1 MTAATKYLNNG
12 SILDFCLVNVAKEKL
27 MTIQNTKAYSIG
39 ETIDWGTYLK
49 SGNRIFI
56 GSNAAVPN
64 ALIDDLIEH
73 SAGLHD
79 IETVHILTLSE
90 NVWAKPE
97 HKDLFKVNS
106 LFIGGKNIREAVAEG
121 RGDYTPCFI
130 SDAPRLFNENSLP
143 LDAALIMV
151 SPPDEYGYCSL
162 GVSVDIVSAAV
173 KAAKYVIAQI
183 NPKMPRTNGHSFV
196 HVNQIHAW
204 INAEQDLPEIIPPE
218 VDRRTEQ
225 IGQYVAML
233 IENGA
238 TLQIGIGKIPEAVLR
253 YLGNHKDLGIHSEMI
268 SDGVVEL
275 MLKGVINNRKKTY
288 HKGKAVATFCIGSQ
302 KVYDFVDGNPH
313 IEFYPSEHV
322 NSPVKI
328 ARNDKMVSI
337 NSAIEVDLTGQVVSD
352 SIGYQFYS
360 GIGGQVD
367 FIRGASLSKDGM
379 PVIAL
384 PSTTRDGKISRIV
397 AHITEG
403 GGVVTSRGHVSYV
416 VTEFGIASLQGKSI
430 RERALELI
438 KIAHPKFRDK
448 LLADVRKHYWVPE
461 YQESSPSSVP
471 ELGTIEMKRFNFAD
485 INYTLRPLA
494 PADERKL
501 QEFFY
506 SHNKETLIMRYN
518 HHMTQ
523 MTREKSCNLVSV
535 NQHVDLALCF
545 TKKDSLGE
553 AIQAVARYY
562 YIEAANTGELA
573 FVIKE
578 SLRGRGMAS
587 TLLEEMITIAKIR
600 QLDSLVAFVRRDNA
614 SMLKVFEKA
623 GFEHQPSEEFGEVS
637 LKLDLIADPAT
648 FKTTQ
653 SKDIK

>member
-1 MTAATKYLNNG
+1 MSVNYQEYD
-12 SILDFCLVNVAKEKL
+12 SINWEK
-27 MTIQNTKAYSIG
+27 
-39 ETIDWGTYLK
+39 YLK

-64 ALIDDLIEH
+64 ALIDNLIAN
-73 SAGLHD
+73 SNQLHD

-106 LFIGGKNIREAVAEG
+106 LFIGGKNIREAIAEG

-130 SDAPRLFNENSLP
+130 SDVPRLFSENSLP
-143 LDAALIMV
+143 LDVALIMV

-162 GVSVDIVSAAV
+162 GVSVDIVSSAV
-173 KAAKYVIAQI
+173 KSAKYVIAQI
-183 NPKMPRTNGHSFV
+183 NPKMPRTNGHGFV
-196 HVNQIHAW
+196 HLNQINAW
-204 INAEQDLPEIIPPE
+204 LNAEQDLPQVIAPE
-218 VDRRTEQ
+218 FDRRTEQ

-233 IENGA
+233 VDNGA

-253 YLGNHKDLGIHSEMI
+253 YLANHKDLGIHSEMI
-268 SDGVVEL
+268 SDGVIDL

-288 HKGKAVATFCIGSQ
+288 HKGKAIVTFCIGSQ

-328 ARNDKMVSI
+328 AKNDNMVSI

-352 SIGYQFYS
+352 SIGHQFYS

-367 FIRGASLSKDGM
+367 FVRGASLSKGGK
-379 PVIAL
+379 PIIAL

-397 AHITEG
+397 PHITEG
-403 GGVVTSRGHVSYV
+403 GGVVTSRGHVAYV

-438 KIAHPKFRDK
+438 RIAHPKFRDQ

-461 YQESSPSSVP
+461 YQESTPSSVP
-471 ELGTIEMKRFNFAD
+471 ELGSVELKKFTFAD
-485 INYTLRPLA
+485 VNYILRPLS

-518 HHMTQ
+518 QHLTQ

-535 NQHVDLALCF
+535 NQHKDLALCF
-545 TKKDSLGE
+545 TKKSYLGE
-553 AIQAVARYY
+553 SIQAVARYY
-562 YIEAANTGELA
+562 LIEANNSAEVA

-578 SLRGRGMAS
+578 SLRGRGMAR
-587 TLLEEMITIAKIR
+587 TLLAEMIAVAKKR
-600 QLDSLVAFVRRDNA
+600 NLDNLVACVRRDNA
-614 SMLKVFEKA
+614 PMLKVFEKS
-623 GFEHQPSEEFGEVS
+623 GFIRLPSDDFDEVH
-637 LKLDLIADPAT
+637 LKLPLNET
-648 FKTTQ
+648 STT
-653 SKDIK
+653 DE

>member
-1 MTAATKYLNNG
+1 MASEN
-12 SILDFCLVNVAKEKL
+12 
-27 MTIQNTKAYSIG
+27 KAHKNIHWS
-39 ETIDWGTYLK
+39 DYLK

-64 ALIDDLIEH
+64 ALIDNLIAN
-73 SAGLHD
+73 SNKLHD
-79 IETVHILTLSE
+79 IEAVHILTLSD
-90 NVWAKPE
+90 NVWAEPQ
-97 HKDLFKVNS
+97 HKDLFKVNA
-106 LFIGGKNIREAVAEG
+106 LFIGGKNIREAIAEG
-121 RGDYTPCFI
+121 RADYTPCFI
-130 SDAPRLFNENSLP
+130 SDIPRLFSENSLP
-143 LDAALIMV
+143 LDAALIMI

-173 KAAKYVIAQI
+173 KSAKYVIAQI

-196 HVNQIHAW
+196 HLNQIDAW
-204 INAEQDLPEIIPPE
+204 LEAEQPLPELPQINI
-218 VDRRTEQ
+218 DQKAEQ
-225 IGQYVAML
+225 IGQYVSML
-233 IENGA
+233 VENGS
-238 TLQIGIGKIPEAVLR
+238 TLQIGIGKIPEAVLK
-253 YLGNHKDLGIHSEMI
+253 YLTHHKDLGIHSEMI
-268 SDGVVEL
+268 SDGVIDL
-275 MLKGVINNRKKTY
+275 MLKGVINNRKKTF
-288 HKGKAVATFCIGSQ
+288 HKGKTVVTFCLGSQ
-302 KVYDFVDGNPH
+302 KLYDFVDGNPH
-313 IEFYPSEHV
+313 VEFYPSEHV

-328 ARNDKMVSI
+328 ARNDNMVSI

-367 FIRGASLSKDGM
+367 FVRGASLSKGGK
-379 PVIAL
+379 PIIAL
-384 PSTTRDGKISRIV
+384 PSTTKDGKISRIV

-438 KIAHPKFRDK
+438 RIAHPKFRDK

-471 ELGTIEMKRFNFAD
+471 ELGAVEFKKFTFSNID
-485 INYTLRPLA
+485 YILRPLA

-506 SHNKETLIMRYN
+506 SHNKETLMMRYN
-518 HHMTQ
+518 HHVTQ

-535 NQHVDLALCF
+535 NQHTDLALCF
-545 TKKDSLGE
+545 TQRNYLGE

-562 YIEAANTGELA
+562 YIESINCGEVA

-578 SLRGRGMAS
+578 SLRGRGMAR
-587 TLLEEMITIAKIR
+587 TLLGEMISIAKKR
-600 QLDSLVAFVRRDNA
+600 GLNALVACVRRDNA
-614 SMLKVFEKA
+614 PMLKVFEKA
-623 GFEHQPSEEFGEVS
+623 GFIRQPSDDFDEVS
-637 LKLDLIADPAT
+637 LELPLNNDV
-648 FKTTQ
+648 
-653 SKDIK
+653 SKNDT

>member
-1 MTAATKYLNNG
+1 MSTQYEERD
-12 SILDFCLVNVAKEKL
+12 SINWDN
-27 MTIQNTKAYSIG
+27 
-39 ETIDWGTYLK
+39 YLK

-56 GSNAAVPN
+56 GSGAAVPN
-64 ALIDDLIEH
+64 ALIDNLIAN
-73 SAGLHD
+73 SNQLHD

-90 NVWAKPE
+90 NVWAKAE

-106 LFIGGKNIREAVAEG
+106 LFIGGKNIREAIAEG

-130 SDAPRLFNENSLP
+130 SDIPRLFNENSLP

-162 GVSVDIVSAAV
+162 GVSVDIVSSAV

-196 HVNQIHAW
+196 HLNQIHAW
-204 INAEQDLPEIIPPE
+204 MNVEQELPQVISP
-218 VDRRTEQ
+218 VFDRRTEQ
-225 IGQYVAML
+225 IGQYASML
-233 IENGA
+233 IENGS

-253 YLGNHKDLGIHSEMI
+253 YLANHKDLGIHSEMI
-268 SDGVVEL
+268 SDGVIDL

-288 HKGKAVATFCIGSQ
+288 HKGKAVITYCIGSQ

-328 ARNDKMVSI
+328 AKNDNMVSI

-367 FIRGASLSKDGM
+367 FIRGSSLSKGGK
-379 PVIAL
+379 PIIAL
-384 PSTTRDGKISRIV
+384 PSTTKDGKISRIV

-403 GGVVTSRGHVSYV
+403 GGVVTSRGHVAYV

-438 KIAHPKFRDK
+438 RIAHPKFREQ

-471 ELGTIEMKRFNFAD
+471 ELGDVEMKKFTFANVD
-485 INYTLRPLA
+485 YTLRPLA

-518 HHMTQ
+518 HHITQ

-535 NQHVDLALCF
+535 NQHIDLALCF
-545 TKKDSLGE
+545 TRKDYLGE

-562 YIEAANTGELA
+562 YIENINSGEVA

-587 TLLEEMITIAKIR
+587 TLLGEMIAIARIR
-600 QLDSLVAFVRRDNA
+600 KLDSLIACVRRDNA
-614 SMLKVFEKA
+614 SMLKVFERS
-623 GFEHQPSEEFGEVS
+623 GFVRKPSEDFDEVS
-637 LKLDLIADPAT
+637 LKLSLTEAD
-648 FKTTQ
+648 KT
-653 SKDIK
+653 

>member
-1 MTAATKYLNNG
+1 MSTQYEARDT
-12 SILDFCLVNVAKEKL
+12 VNW
-27 MTIQNTKAYSIG
+27 S
-39 ETIDWGTYLK
+39 DYLK
-49 SGNRIFI
+49 SGDRIFI
-56 GSNAAVPN
+56 GSGAAVPN
-64 ALIDDLIEH
+64 ALIDNLIAN
-73 SAGLHD
+73 SNQLHD
-79 IETVHILTLSE
+79 IEAVHILTLSE
-90 NVWAKPE
+90 NVWAKAE

-106 LFIGGKNIREAVAEG
+106 LFIGGKNIREAIAEG

-130 SDAPRLFNENSLP
+130 SDIPRLFNENSLP

-162 GVSVDIVSAAV
+162 GVSVDIVSAAL

-196 HVNQIHAW
+196 HLNQIHAW
-204 INAEQDLPEIIPPE
+204 INVEQALPQITPST
-218 VDRRTEQ
+218 VDKRTEQ
-225 IGQYVAML
+225 IGQYTAML

-238 TLQIGIGKIPEAVLR
+238 TLQIGIGKIPDAVLR
-253 YLGNHKDLGIHSEMI
+253 YLANHKDLGIHSEMI
-268 SDGVVEL
+268 SDGVIDL

-288 HKGKAVATFCIGSQ
+288 HKGKAVITYCVGSQ
-302 KVYDFVDGNPH
+302 KLYDFVDGNPH

-328 ARNDKMVSI
+328 ARNDNMVSI

-367 FIRGASLSKDGM
+367 FIRGASLSKGGK
-379 PVIAL
+379 PIIAL
-384 PSTTRDGKISRIV
+384 PSTTKDGKTSRIV

-403 GGVVTSRGHVSYV
+403 GGVVTSRGHVAFV

-438 KIAHPKFRDK
+438 RIAHPKFREQ

-461 YQESSPSSVP
+461 YQESSSSSVP
-471 ELGTIEMKRFNFAD
+471 ELGSVEMKKFTFAKV
-485 INYTLRPLA
+485 NYTLRPLA

-518 HHMTQ
+518 HHITQ

-545 TKKDSLGE
+545 TRKDYLGE

-562 YIEAANTGELA
+562 YIESINSGEVA

-578 SLRGRGMAS
+578 SLRGKGMAT
-587 TLLEEMITIAKIR
+587 TLLSEMITIAKIR
-600 QLDSLVAFVRRDNA
+600 KLDSLVACVRRDNA
-614 SMLKVFEKA
+614 SMLKVFERS
-623 GFEHQPSEEFGEVS
+623 GFIRQPSEDFDEVS
-637 LKLDLIADPAT
+637 LKLLLT
-648 FKTTQ
+648 KKTPEGAEQ
-653 SKDIK
+653 

>member
-1 MTAATKYLNNG
+1 MTAQDGHLYTEQKN
-12 SILDFCLVNVAKEKL
+12 IK
-27 MTIQNTKAYSIG
+27 
-39 ETIDWGTYLK
+39 WGDYLK

-64 ALIDDLIEH
+64 ALIDDLIAN
-73 SAGLHD
+73 SQGLHD
-79 IETVHILTLSE
+79 IETVHMLTLSE
-90 NVWAKPE
+90 NVWAKVE

-130 SDAPRLFNENSLP
+130 SDVPHMFHEKILP

-173 KAAKYVIAQI
+173 KAAKYVIAQV
-183 NPKMPRTNGHSFV
+183 NTKMPRTNGHSFV
-196 HVNQIHAW
+196 HVNQIHSW
-204 INAEQDLPEIIPPE
+204 INVDQELPQIVAPEI
-218 VDRRTEQ
+218 DRRTEQ

-233 IENGA
+233 VENGA
-238 TLQIGIGKIPEAVLR
+238 TLQIGIGKIPEAVLT

-268 SDGVVEL
+268 SDGVIDL
-275 MLKGVINNRKKTY
+275 MLKGVINNRRKTY
-288 HKGKAVATFCIGSQ
+288 HKGKAVVSFCIGTQ

-313 IEFYPSEHV
+313 IEFYPSEHI

-328 ARNDKMVSI
+328 AKNDNMVSI

-367 FIRGASLSKDGM
+367 FVRGASLSKGGK
-379 PVIAL
+379 PIIAL
-384 PSTTRDGKISRIV
+384 PSTTKDGKISRIV
-397 AHITEG
+397 THITEG

-438 KIAHPKFRDK
+438 RIAHPKFRDK
-448 LLADVRKHYWVPE
+448 LLSDVRKHYWVPE
-461 YQESSPSSVP
+461 YQESTPSSVP
-471 ELGTIEMKRFNFAD
+471 ELGSIEMKRFNFAD
-485 INYTLRPLA
+485 VNYILRPLA

-518 HHMTQ
+518 HHITQ

-535 NQHVDLALCF
+535 NQHTDLALCF
-545 TKKDSLGE
+545 TQKDSLGE

-562 YIEAANTGELA
+562 YIDSINSGEVA

-578 SLRGRGMAS
+578 SLRGRGMA
-587 TLLEEMITIAKIR
+587 TALLAEIIAIARIR
-600 QLDSLVAFVRRDNA
+600 KLDSLIASVRRDNA
-614 SMLKVFEKA
+614 SMLKVFERA
-623 GFEHQPSEEFGEVS
+623 GFIRQASEDFDEVS
-637 LKLDLIADPAT
+637 LKLPLFASTNI
-648 FKTTQ
+648 
-653 SKDIK
+653 S

>member
-1 MTAATKYLNNG
+1 LNGIGIGIIISQGIFMTAQDEQRDSVKWGDYL
-12 SILDFCLVNVAKEKL
+12 
-27 MTIQNTKAYSIG
+27 Q
-39 ETIDWGTYLK
+39 

-64 ALIDDLIEH
+64 ALIDDLIANSH
-73 SAGLHD
+73 GLHD

-90 NVWAKPE
+90 NVWAKAE

-106 LFIGGKNIREAVAEG
+106 LFIGGKNIREAIAEG

-130 SDAPRLFNENSLP
+130 SDVPRLFNENSLP

-196 HVNQIHAW
+196 HVNQIHSW
-204 INAEQDLPEIIPPE
+204 INAEQELPQIIAPIM
-218 VDRRTEQ
+218 DRRTEQ
-225 IGQYVAML
+225 IGQYVSML
-233 IENGA
+233 IDNGA
-238 TLQIGIGKIPEAVLR
+238 TLQIGIGKIPEAVLT

-268 SDGVVEL
+268 SDGVIDL
-275 MLKGVINNRKKTY
+275 MLKGVINNRRKTY
-288 HKGKAVATFCIGSQ
+288 HKGKAVVTFCIGSQ
-302 KVYDFVDGNPH
+302 KLYDFVDGNPH

-328 ARNDKMVSI
+328 AKNDNMVSI

-367 FIRGASLSKDGM
+367 FVRGASLSKGGKAI
-379 PVIAL
+379 IAL
-384 PSTTRDGKISRIV
+384 PSTTKDGKTSRIV

-403 GGVVTSRGHVSYV
+403 GGVVTSRGHVAFV

-438 KIAHPKFRDK
+438 RIAHPKFRDK
-448 LLADVRKHYWVPE
+448 LLSDVRKHYWVPE

-485 INYTLRPLA
+485 VNYTLRALA

-518 HHMTQ
+518 HHITQ

-535 NQHVDLALCF
+535 NQHTDLALCF
-545 TKKDSLGE
+545 TKKNSLGE
-553 AIQAVARYY
+553 SIQAVARYY
-562 YIEAANTGELA
+562 YIESINSGEVA

-587 TLLEEMITIAKIR
+587 TLLGEMIAIAKIR
-600 QLDSLVAFVRRDNA
+600 KLDSLVACVRRDNG
-614 SMLKVFEKA
+614 SMLKVFERA
-623 GFEHQPSEEFGEVS
+623 GFVRQPSEDFDEVS
-637 LKLDLIADPAT
+637 LKLTLAEPET
-648 FKTTQ
+648 VNTETH
-653 SKDIK
+653 